1 MKEKAGQT
9 KWTRRHCWDNINWPV
24 ESAIF
29 NPPGYIS
36 ESDVECTINLAIHRF
51 QNFKNTKISSRFQSH
66 LIFSKFLFPLLFI
79 LVWPAQSACV
89 AAEIG
94 CLPDATSDA
103 DGTLFYF
110 FGMNGNEE
118 NSRNFKKGI
127 LYFKEKETF
136 VVISVLK

>member
-9 KWTRRHCWDNINWPV
+9 KRTRRHCWDNINWPV

-103 DGTLFYF
+103 DGTYAILSFLFR
-110 FGMNGNEE
+110 M
-118 NSRNFKKGI
+118 KKLQETLRKVSFTSKRKRH
-127 LYFKEKETF
+127 LY
-136 VVISVLK
+136 